1 MTSDIH
7 FYVIKSIILAKISDF
22 GHLNLIIEV
31 NMALKSKNQYVK
43 VASHEGRKG
52 EVKKVVLLYSGGL
65 DTSTMV
71 KWIQEEYKA
80 DVIALTIDIGQQTDD
95 LGEIRQKAL
104 DLGAV
109 KAIVVDAREE
119 FAEEYIARGIKA
131 NGMYQGRYYLST
143 PLGRPLLAKWAVKIA
158 AQEGADAIAHGA
170 TGKGNDQVRIEGSA
184 LAMNPD
190 IKVIAPVREWGMGR
204 DEQLEYCRQH
214 NIPVKQTKEKPYSY
228 DDNMW
233 GVTGEGGEIENPA
246 LIPPLE
252 KILQVCVPPEKAK
265 NRPEYIAIE
274 FEKGLPIAI
283 DGKQMSL
290 VDTID
295 SLNRR
300 AAKHAIGITHL
311 LEDRIIGLKVRG
323 LYEAPAAETIITA
336 HKALERYTST
346 RLENEFKSIV
356 DEKWAYLCYG
366 ALWFEPLMDD
376 LNAYEDKVNDKITG
390 TVTVKLFKGHV
401 EAVAVETPNTV
412 FDEKLATFMED
423 GNFFNQNS
431 SAGFIEHYT
440 LQMKLAQRRQRTALL
455 AVGGRSQKLKLL
467 PQIKALDAMGYRLY
481 ATYKTFKFLKANG
494 IEAILVNKISRPEL
508 KPNLDDLLDAN
519 RFDIIINIP
528 TTSQQAAAKAKEKT
542 DGQTIRE
549 KAVRSNTP
557 LITTV
562 SVAKEVVTKLGK
574 TRV

>member
-1 MTSDIH
+1 
-7 FYVIKSIILAKISDF
+7 
-22 GHLNLIIEV
+22 
-31 NMALKSKNQYVK
+31 MALKSKNQYLK
-43 VASHEGRKG
+43 VASHEGIKG
-52 EVKKVVLLYSGGL
+52 QVKKVVLLYSGGL

-80 DVIALTIDIGQQTDD
+80 EVIALTIDIGQQTDD
-95 LGEIRQKAL
+95 LEEIKQKAL

-109 KAIVVDAREE
+109 KAIVIDAREE
-119 FAEEYIARGIKA
+119 FAEEYIAKGIKA
-131 NGMYQGRYYLST
+131 NAMYQGRYYLST

-170 TGKGNDQVRIEGSA
+170 TGKGNDQIRMEGSA
-184 LAMNPD
+184 LALNPD
-190 IKVIAPVREWGMGR
+190 IKIIAPVREWGMGR
-204 DEQLEYCRQH
+204 DEQLEYCKKH
-214 NIPVKQTKEKPYSY
+214 GIPVKQTKDKPYSY

-246 LIPPLE
+246 LIPPLD
-252 KILQVCVPPEKAK
+252 KILQVCVTPEKAK
-265 NRPEYIAIE
+265 NEPEYITIE
-274 FEKGLPIAI
+274 FEKGLPVAV
-283 DGKQMSL
+283 DEKQMSL
-290 VDTID
+290 VEIIN
-295 SLNRR
+295 SLNERG
-300 AAKHAIGITHL
+300 AQHAIGITHL

-356 DEKWAYLCYG
+356 DEKWAYLVYG
-366 ALWFEPLMDD
+366 ALWYEPLMDD
-376 LNAYEDKVNDKITG
+376 LNAYEDKVNEKITG
-390 TVTVKLFKGHV
+390 VVTVKLFKGHI
-401 EAVAVETPNTV
+401 EAVAVETPNSV

-423 GNFFNQNS
+423 SSFNQNA

-440 LQMKLAQRRQRTALL
+440 FQMKLAQRRQRTALL

-494 IEAILVNKISRPEL
+494 IEAILVNKISNPEQ
-508 KPNLDDLLDAN
+508 KPNLSDLLDAR

-528 TTSQQAAAKAKEKT
+528 TTKEGVAAKPKEKT
-542 DGQTIRE
+542 DGQVIRE
-549 KAVRSNTP
+549 KAVKSNTP
-557 LITTV
+557 LITSVTV
-562 SVAKEVVTKLGK
+562 AVDVVSKLTKAKV
-574 TRV
+574 

>member
-1 MTSDIH
+1 
-7 FYVIKSIILAKISDF
+7 
-22 GHLNLIIEV
+22 
-31 NMALKSKNQYVK
+31 MALKSKNNQYVK

-80 DVIALTIDIGQQTDD
+80 EVIALTVDIGQQTDD
-95 LGEIRQKAL
+95 LDEIRQKAL

-109 KAIVVDAREE
+109 KAIVVDAKEE
-119 FAEEYIARGIKA
+119 FAEEYIAKGIKA
-131 NGMYQGRYYLST
+131 NAMYQGRYYLST
-143 PLGRPLLAKWAVKIA
+143 PLGRPLLAKWAVKVA

-184 LAMNPD
+184 LALNPD
-190 IKVIAPVREWGMGR
+190 IKIIAPVREWGMGR
-204 DEQLEYCRQH
+204 DEQIEYCRQH

-252 KILQVCVPPEKAK
+252 KILQVCLPPEKAK
-265 NRPEYIAIE
+265 NAPEYITIE
-274 FEKGLPIAI
+274 FEKGLPVAV
-283 DGKQMSL
+283 DSVQMSL
-290 VDTID
+290 TQIIEQ
-295 SLNRR
+295 LNKR
-300 AAKHAIGITHL
+300 AAQHAVGITHL

-346 RLENEFKSIV
+346 RLENEFKTIV
-356 DEKWAYLCYG
+356 DQKWAYLCYG
-366 ALWFEPLMDD
+366 ALWYEPLMDD

-390 TVTVKLFKGHV
+390 MVTVKLYKSNI

-423 GNFFNQNS
+423 GNSFNQNS

-455 AVGGRSQKLKLL
+455 AVGGRAQKLKLL
-467 PQIKALDAMGYRLY
+467 PQMKALDAMGYRLY
-481 ATYKTFKFLKANG
+481 GTYKTFKFLKSHG
-494 IEAILVNKISRPEL
+494 IEALLVNKISNPEL
-508 KPNLDDLLDAN
+508 KPNLSDLLDAR
-519 RFDIIINIP
+519 RFDLVINIP
-528 TTSQQAAAKAKEKT
+528 TTTDKKTAKAKEKT
-542 DGQTIRE
+542 DGQIIRE
-549 KAVRSNTP
+549 KAVKSNTP
-557 LITTV
+557 LITSV
-562 SVAKEVVTKLGK
+562 SVAAEMVSKLAKTK
-574 TRV
+574 V

>member
-1 MTSDIH
+1 
-7 FYVIKSIILAKISDF
+7 
-22 GHLNLIIEV
+22 
-31 NMALKSKNQYVK
+31 MALKSKNQYLK

-80 DVIALTIDIGQQTDD
+80 EVIALTVDIGQQTDD
-95 LGEIRQKAL
+95 LEEIKQKAL
-104 DLGAV
+104 NLGAV
-109 KAIVVDAREE
+109 KAVVVDAREE

-131 NGMYQGRYYLST
+131 NASYQGRYYLST

-190 IKVIAPVREWGMGR
+190 IKIIAPVREWGMGR

-214 NIPVKQTKEKPYSY
+214 GIPVKQTKEKPYSY

-265 NRPEYIAIE
+265 DSPEYITIE
-274 FEKGLPIAI
+274 FEKGLPVAV
-283 DGKQMSL
+283 DEKQMSL
-290 VDTID
+290 VSIIE

-300 AAKHAIGITHL
+300 GAEHAIGITHL

-323 LYEAPAAETIITA
+323 LYEAPAAEAIITA

-356 DEKWAYLCYG
+356 DEKWSYLCYG
-366 ALWFEPLMDD
+366 ALWYEPLMED
-376 LNAYEDKVNDKITG
+376 LNAYIDKVNDKITG
-390 TVTVKLFKGHV
+390 TVTLKLYKGAV

-412 FDEKLATFMED
+412 FDEKLATFMDD
-423 GNFFNQNS
+423 GNLFNQNS

-440 LQMKLAQRRQRTALL
+440 LQMKLAQRRQRTALISI
-455 AVGGRSQKLKLL
+455 GGRAQKLKLL
-467 PQIKALDAMGYRLY
+467 PQMKALDAMGYRLY
-481 ATYKTFKFLKANG
+481 GTYKTYKFLKSHG
-494 IEAILVNKISRPEL
+494 IEGILVNKISSPDL
-508 KPNLDDLLDAN
+508 KPNLNDLLDAR
-519 RFDIIINIP
+519 RFDLIINIP
-528 TTSQQAAAKAKEKT
+528 TAKEKAGAKPKEKT
-542 DGQTIRE
+542 DGQIIRE

-557 LITTV
+557 LITAV
-562 SVAKEVVTKLGK
+562 SVAQDMVSKLAK
-574 TRV
+574 AKV